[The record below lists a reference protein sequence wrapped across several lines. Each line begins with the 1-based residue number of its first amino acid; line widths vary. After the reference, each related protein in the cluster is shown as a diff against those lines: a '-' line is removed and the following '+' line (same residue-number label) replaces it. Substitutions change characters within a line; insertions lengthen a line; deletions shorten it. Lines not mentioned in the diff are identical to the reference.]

1 MRLSIFWR
9 LTSGYAIILSLFV
22 GISSYSIIQLGRL
35 SSTARDA
42 LDMDSRMIGY
52 QEKLT
57 DIFLSEVRYAG
68 KFIITHTGS
77 LYEQFL
83 QFKTDFVR
91 YMGESQLLAATPD
104 VKAGLS
110 RVERLH
116 LQYQDLFDQEVRYVK
131 AGQPYAE
138 SRFQQEKEKILESA
152 LGELDRLKRQV
163 QKNLHAKL
171 ETMERVGRVART
183 IAELT
188 TLVLFGLSVVLSF
201 VISKS
206 ITTPLSK
213 LTRVTM
219 DETEETLNSASDL
232 ARIPEIQELC
242 DALHNSKRKL
252 QKAAEMN
259 AHFVDT
265 VNEQFTVPLISLQK
279 RLNYL
284 NATLAEK
291 ITADQKI
298 TLDVVAGETKRL
310 IQRCTELHPVPALP
324 FLDSSTEEA
333 PPYVWDPVP
342 SKYPLRMN
350 FEGVYLLLLAQT
362 KTVASRVANR
372 CAVLWNTIFHSIK
385 TLASGKARKQ

>member
-9 LTSGYAIILSLFV
+9 LTSGYAIVLSLFV

-68 KFIITHTGS
+68 KFIITHTSS
-77 LYEQFL
+77 LHEQFL

-91 YMGESQLLAATPD
+91 YMSESQLLAATPD
-104 VKAGLS
+104 VKARLS
-110 RVERLH
+110 RVEQLH

-131 AGQPYAE
+131 GGQPYAE

-163 QKNLHAKL
+163 QKNLHSKL
-171 ETMERVGRVART
+171 ETMERVGRAARA

-188 TLVLFGLSVVLSF
+188 TLVLFGLSVALSF

-213 LTRVTM
+213 LKRITM

-232 ARIPEIQELC
+232 ARIPEIQELR

-284 NATLAEK
+284 NEALAEK

-298 TLDVVAGETKRL
+298 TLDVAAGETKRL
-310 IQRCTELHPVPALP
+310 IQRCTELHPVQ
-324 FLDSSTEEA
+324 A
-333 PPYVWDPVP
+333 PPIN
-342 SKYPLRMN
+342 K
-350 FEGVYLLLLAQT
+350 
-362 KTVASRVANR
+362 
-372 CAVLWNTIFHSIK
+372 
-385 TLASGKARKQ
+385 

>member
-77 LYEQFL
+77 LHEQFL

-104 VKAGLS
+104 VKARLS
-110 RVERLH
+110 RVEQLH

-138 SRFQQEKEKILESA
+138 SRFQQEKEKILEGA
-152 LGELDRLKRQV
+152 LGELDRLKRQL

-171 ETMERVGRVART
+171 EMMERVGRTART

-188 TLVLFGLSVVLSF
+188 TLVLFGLSVALSF

-213 LTRVTM
+213 LTRITM
-219 DETEETLNSASDL
+219 DETEETLNSVPDL

-242 DALHNSKRKL
+242 DALHNLKRKL

-265 VNEQFTVPLISLQK
+265 INERFTIPLISLQK

-284 NATLAEK
+284 HEALAET

-298 TLDVVAGETKRL
+298 TLEVLAGETERL
-310 IQRCTELHPVPALP
+310 IQRCTELHPGPALP
-324 FLDSSTEEA
+324 FLDIN
-333 PPYVWDPVP
+333 
-342 SKYPLRMN
+342 K
-350 FEGVYLLLLAQT
+350 
-362 KTVASRVANR
+362 
-372 CAVLWNTIFHSIK
+372 
-385 TLASGKARKQ
+385 

>member
-1 MRLSIFWR
+1 MRLPIFWR
-9 LTSGYAIILSLFV
+9 LTCGYAIILSLFV
-22 GISSYSIIQLGRL
+22 GISSYSTIQLGRL

-42 LDMDSRMIGY
+42 LDVDSRMIGY

-77 LYEQFL
+77 LHEQFL

-91 YMGESQLLAATPD
+91 YMGESQLLAVTPD
-104 VKAGLS
+104 VKARLS
-110 RVERLH
+110 RVEQLH
-116 LQYQDLFDQEVRYVK
+116 LQYQDLFDQEVRYVT
-131 AGQPYAE
+131 ARQPYAE
-138 SRFQQEKEKILESA
+138 SRFQQEKDKILESA

-163 QKNLHAKL
+163 QKSLHAKL
-171 ETMERVGRVART
+171 ETMERVGRAART

-188 TLVLFGLSVVLSF
+188 TLVLFGLSVALSF

-213 LTRVTM
+213 LTRITVE
-219 DETEETLNSASDL
+219 ETEYTLNSAANL

-265 VNEQFTVPLISLQK
+265 VNAQFTVPLMSLQK

-284 NATLAEK
+284 NEALAEK
-291 ITADQKI
+291 ITPDQKI
-298 TLDVVAGETKRL
+298 TLEVLAGETKRL
-310 IQRCTELHPVPALP
+310 IQCCTELHPVPALA
-324 FLDSSTEEA
+324 FLDSSMEEA
-333 PPYVWDPVP
+333 PPYLWEPVP
-342 SKYPLRMN
+342 SKDASRMN
-350 FEGVYLLLLAQT
+350 FGGVYLSLLART
-362 KTVASRVANR
+362 KTVASSVANLS
-372 CAVLWNTIFHSIK
+372 AVPWNTIFHSIK